1 MSEWYDIQKKPSS
14 NLRLLIEGHLDKAN
28 PRRTLTAEESNRLSK
43 LEAIADKL
51 KRGENVQNRQL
62 QTWLSDDEYKQIA
75 SEWDTQKLFREELK
89 DKPDELKRY
98 EDKLKEAIM
107 MRNRSDAYHRKGKK
121 SAAYKLD
128 SKCESLCEDALEIL
142 QEIVAADASL
152 QIWFDRNLD
161 FGHGSL
167 IDASLGNLPR
177 LVTSRSI
184 EKQHDDSRIVKKLDV
199 KIGVVERAIDN
210 IGRDIKPMTSGAK
223 LQLNKFLQIDD

>member
-121 SAAYKLD
+121 PAAYKLD
-128 SKCESLCEDALEIL
+128 SKWKAY
-142 QEIVAADASL
+142 
-152 QIWFDRNLD
+152 
-161 FGHGSL
+161 
-167 IDASLGNLPR
+167 
-177 LVTSRSI
+177 
-184 EKQHDDSRIVKKLDV
+184 
-199 KIGVVERAIDN
+199 
-210 IGRDIKPMTSGAK
+210 AK
-223 LQLNKFLQIDD
+223 TH